1 MKFSSPVRAPEGLNS
16 YAKVNRIRPVHLIIN
31 LVEALLSLLGVIVL
45 ILLIRYGSFE
55 KAGAAIDHTI
65 GCVHDGAVKLLH
77 HDSAAAKT

>member
-16 YAKVNRIRPVHLIIN
+16 YAKVNRVRPVHLIIN

-65 GCVHDGAVKLLH
+65 GCVHAGAVKLLH
-77 HDSAAAKT
+77 HDSAVAKT